1 MKQRAKTKTGNEKNP
16 RELRPSYELKAGFGR
31 REQLDRQAPKKK
43 CSDLAHHREK
53 MNNTKQDVK
62 TNIFFIAIQT

>member
-31 REQLDRQAPKKK
+31 REQLGPTSTK
-43 CSDLAHHREK
+43 EK
-53 MNNTKQDVK
+53 MLRSSTSQRENEQHKAGRKNKH
-62 TNIFFIAIQT
+62 FFIAIQA